1 MLVNH
6 AAAIDLY
13 LSHYNFCRV
22 HESLRMTPAMALGIS
37 DRVWSVGDLLDAALA
52 TQPIDPVIT
61 ASDRRKLFRVID
73 GGRD

>member
-1 MLVNH
+1 MNH